1 MSGVGQVEE
10 KDFYKLIVIILEAVK
25 KSGKLI
31 GFVFICQFLYVIFAV
46 FVLYIDN
53 RNDYEFIV
61 E

>member
-1 MSGVGQVEE
+1 MLGVGQVEE
-10 KDFYKLIVIILEAVK
+10 KDFYKLIVIILEVVK

-31 GFVFICQFLYVIFAV
+31 GFVFICQFLYVIFVV